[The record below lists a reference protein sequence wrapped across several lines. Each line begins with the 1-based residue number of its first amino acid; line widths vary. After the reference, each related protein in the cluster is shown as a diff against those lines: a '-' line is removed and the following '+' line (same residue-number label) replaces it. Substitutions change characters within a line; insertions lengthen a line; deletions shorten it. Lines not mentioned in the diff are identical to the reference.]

1 MLNFKRYTYLTHKKT
16 ASLKQTLFLDSSQ
29 KVKCINDQEGKL
41 TEYWVKKKKKMALL
55 DIYSMEYNSLSK

>member
-16 ASLKQTLFLDSSQ
+16 ASLKQTFLFLDSSQ
-29 KVKCINDQEGKL
+29 KVKCINNQEGKL
-41 TEYWVKKKKKMALL
+41 REYWVKKKKMALL